1 MDRPKAI
8 EHSDNCDWHLDQYD
22 FECTCGK
29 SAAYLYSVNQK
40 LRAENALLRE
50 ALEDSQSEQ
59 RRRSPQ
65 KQDRWPPSMTPS
77 QIEDEIDRRCG
88 CLGRYECNCV
98 SIFNGACIDAWF
110 KHNSQETTHDR

>member
-40 LRAENALLRE
+40 LRADKAKLRVVLGCVLNVMDE
-50 ALEDSQSEQ
+50 LFSKYGCELDDYDTRLVQNSRNFLETQA
-59 RRRSPQ
+59 R
-65 KQDRWPPSMTPS
+65 
-77 QIEDEIDRRCG
+77 
-88 CLGRYECNCV
+88 
-98 SIFNGACIDAWF
+98 
-110 KHNSQETTHDR
+110 